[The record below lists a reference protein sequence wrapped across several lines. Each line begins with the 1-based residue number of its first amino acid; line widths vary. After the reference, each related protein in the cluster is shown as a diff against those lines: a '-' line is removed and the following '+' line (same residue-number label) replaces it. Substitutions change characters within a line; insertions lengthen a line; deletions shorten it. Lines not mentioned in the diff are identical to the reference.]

1 MNPLHNDAIGKLTL
15 RLTTGLLMLF
25 HGFAKVSHYPDSLSF
40 IRLRLVDLE
49 LPQLIAYGVYLG
61 EIIAPLMIILGLF
74 SRIGG
79 LFIVGNMI
87 FAIIIAHTGHL
98 FLLTE
103 HGGWRLELQGFYLF
117 CGLAIVFLGSGK
129 YAVRPD

>member
-1 MNPLHNDAIGKLTL
+1 MNLLHNDAIGKLTL

-40 IRLRLVDLE
+40 IKLRLVDLG

-87 FAIIIAHTGHL
+87 FAIIIAHPGHL

>member
-1 MNPLHNDAIGKLTL
+1 MNLLHNDAIGKLVL
-15 RLTTGLLMLF
+15 RLLTGLLMLF
-25 HGFAKVSHYPDSLSF
+25 HGVAKVSHPDSLVF
-40 IRLRLVDLE
+40 IKARLIDLG
-49 LPQLIAYGVYLG
+49 LPHLTVYGVYLG
-61 EIIAPLMIILGLF
+61 EIIAPIMIILGIF

-79 LFIVGNMI
+79 LLIVGNML
-87 FAIIIAHTGHL
+87 FAIILMHAGHL

-117 CGLAIVFLGSGK
+117 CGLAIMFLGSGK

>member
-1 MNPLHNDAIGKLTL
+1 
-15 RLTTGLLMLF
+15 
-25 HGFAKVSHYPDSLSF
+25 
-40 IRLRLVDLE
+40 
-49 LPQLIAYGVYLG
+49 
-61 EIIAPLMIILGLF
+61 MIILGIF

-79 LFIVGNMI
+79 LLIVGNML
-87 FAIIIAHTGHL
+87 FAIILMHAGHL

-117 CGLAIVFLGSGK
+117 CGLAIMFLGSGK